1 MVIKPPPYI
10 YQREVPEPE
19 DECNDVTEDKNIPQ
33 SEETSSLDEKKQLPK
48 CSCASRICPPRGRAA
63 NILTICVILVT
74 LWAVSY
80 CVLGE
85 VALPGINQYNVST
98 LD

>member
-10 YQREVPEPE
+10 YEREVPEPE
-19 DECNDVTEDKNIPQ
+19 DECDDAIEDKTIPQ
-33 SEETSSLDEKKQLPK
+33 HSEDEETSSLDQKKPLPR

-63 NILTICVILVT
+63 NILTISVILVT

-85 VALPGINQYNVST
+85 VALPGNISDT
-98 LD
+98 